1 MKAAPRTFQSCIALA
16 GAGVD
21 PRADMGDKGYDSKA
35 NRQCGKK
42 GGGSR
47 HPLWING
54 KIKADLRR
62 STTRL
67 QSRPNRAQ
75 AVGRTLTLRATVRAV
90 RRPDKIS
97 HPSSHSLHA
106 AHYLVQIRLHCI
118 MRVEMCKTLVAKCNF
133 GFLSCRQP
141 STPTRD

>member
-1 MKAAPRTFQSCIALA
+1 
-16 GAGVD
+16 
-21 PRADMGDKGYDSKA
+21 MGDKAYDSKA
-35 NRQCGKK
+35 NRQCCGKK

-47 HPLWING
+47 HPLSING

-62 STTRL
+62 STRL

-75 AVGRTLTLRATVRAV
+75 AVGKTLTLRATVRAV
-90 RRPDKIS
+90 RRPGKIS

-118 MRVEMCKTLVAKCNF
+118 MRVEMRTTLVAQCNF

-141 STPTRD
+141 STATRD